1 MIYPVICMLTKV
13 IYKITL
19 DSDFSI
25 YRRDRNNLI
34 YETNWASGVGNDH
47 LNFLILKFRFIRK

>member
-1 MIYPVICMLTKV
+1 M
-13 IYKITL
+13 

-47 LNFLILKFRFIRK
+47 LNVLILKFRFIRK

>member
-1 MIYPVICMLTKV
+1 M
-13 IYKITL
+13 